1 LLGLSAATPNADFLM
16 AVGDIITGTV
26 TIADGPVQLSGPP
39 GSIAQVQLEFASVG
53 SNFTVT
59 SDSTVSLIGLTG
71 LTNQMFTGS
80 EEGSGV
86 LAVMDI
92 DGPAYDFSFSQFDYT
107 VVVTSVFSWTLRPR
121 KMRSMAIQYLRKQHH
136 PRKRRTRA

>member
-1 LLGLSAATPNADFLM
+1 
-16 AVGDIITGTV
+16 V
-26 TIADGPVQLSGPP
+26 TIADGPVQLSGPA
-39 GSIAQVQLEFASVG
+39 GSIAKVQLEFANVG

-71 LTNQMFTGS
+71 LTNQVFTGS

-107 VVVTSVFSWTLRPR
+107 LIVTSVLSWTLHPR
-121 KMRSMAIQYLRKQHH
+121 KKCSLAIQYFRKHH
-136 PRKRRTRA
+136 QPRKRRTRA